1 MASSP
6 IIAHNDG
13 RLVSTSTPK
22 VPSPSAMSTLAATI
36 TRCGG
41 NLSAATPPMSA
52 NTSDGAIWAAS
63 T

>member
-1 MASSP
+1 MPSSP
-6 IIAHNDG
+6 IIAHSG
-13 RLVSTSTPK
+13 GFPVSARRPN
-22 VPSPSAMSTLAATI
+22 VPSPIAISRLAATM

>member
-1 MASSP
+1 M
-6 IIAHNDG
+6 
-13 RLVSTSTPK
+13 
-22 VPSPSAMSTLAATI
+22 

>member
-1 MASSP
+1 MAHSG
-6 IIAHNDG
+6 G
-13 RLVSTSTPK
+13 RPVSTSTPK
-22 VPSPSAMSTLAATI
+22 VPSPSAIIKLAATI

-41 NLSAATPPMSA
+41 NRSAATPPSSA